1 MTAIGTG
8 RDHGLAV
15 LGDGTVRS
23 WGGNAF
29 GQLGDDTTNR
39 TTPVAVSGL
48 TEVSAVTAGRA
59 CSTAL
64 VGA

>member
-1 MTAIGTG
+1 VTAIGTG

-29 GQLGDDTTNR
+29 GQLGDGTTTNR
-39 TTPVAVSGL
+39 TTPWQ
-48 TEVSAVTAGRA
+48 
-59 CSTAL
+59 
-64 VGA
+64 